1 MTSQS
6 ITSAVDARSSLW
18 AARVQ
23 AYLPEI
29 VVTALLGLAFVA
41 GSLLSPFFLDAQFLF
56 RAVLLYMEMGLL
68 VLGLTL
74 VIISGNL
81 DLSVASNVAMVASVT
96 AFVHVRHG
104 VPMEL
109 CLVLG
114 LLLGTL
120 AGAFNGVLV
129 AWLRLPSLTV
139 TLATLALYRGIAQI
153 LLGDHSIQNMPSWY
167 FGIDRITIP
176 GTIVPLPFVIFL
188 LLALAFG
195 LLLHKTLFGRWIYTL
210 GTNERAAH
218 FSGVPIKRV
227 KLLVFMISGLMAGAA
242 ALMLNS
248 RLMVARYDHARNW
261 ELDAITAVVLG
272 GTSIAGGR
280 GTIYGSVVAL
290 FLLAILRTAMGVANV
305 KVEAQLTVVGSL
317 LIASVILSSALAQR
331 GRRR

>member
-1 MTSQS
+1 MASQS
-6 ITSAVDARSSLW
+6 FASAAGARSSFW

-74 VIISGNL
+74 VIVSGNL

-96 AFVHVRHG
+96 AFVHARLG

-109 CLVLG
+109 CLLLG
-114 LLLGTL
+114 LLLGAL
-120 AGAFNGVLV
+120 AGALNGVLV

-167 FGIDRITIP
+167 FGIDRITMP

-188 LLALAFG
+188 LLALVFG
-195 LLLHKTLFGRWIYTL
+195 VLLHKTVFGRWIYTL

-272 GTSIAGGR
+272 GASIAGGR

-317 LIASVILSSALAQR
+317 LIASVILSSALSRR
-331 GRRR
+331 GRKH